1 MKARVKA
8 SAWKQIP
15 CCPIQLLQIQEWRDW
30 NSPCWV
36 ETVGT
41 RPRKAIPTCWV
52 LSIIARASAISFW
65 FIPQRLA
72 TFVWHLWCTFMPHA
86 ERRSNAMSKGDRIN
100 FHTPWTW
107 SVLGAGMSNRQ
118 LANPQHHL
126 PRRGR
131 HWRQILGWCFYDA
144 TKHHIS
150 YIIHH
155 ISYLC
160 FTEIFMHT
168 AGAFWHDAGT
178 RLPPEAE
185 PEPCWWQGRLLPIC
199 VHKLSTVT
207 GLWKVLTKYNFS
219 SIFKNAVEIFR
230 WYFSC
235 LYL

>member
-36 ETVGT
+36 ETVGPH
-41 RPRKAIPTCWV
+41 PRKAIPTCWV

-86 ERRSNAMSKGDRIN
+86 ERRSNAVSKGDRIN

-126 PRRGR
+126 HRRGR

-150 YIIHH
+150 YIIYHTSYI
-155 ISYLC
+155 ISLLHWDIHAHSRCLLAWCWDTTPTWKRASALLMARKAAAHLC
-160 FTEIFMHT
+160 AQT
-168 AGAFWHDAGT
+168 
-178 RLPPEAE
+178 
-185 PEPCWWQGRLLPIC
+185 
-199 VHKLSTVT
+199 
-207 GLWKVLTKYNFS
+207 
-219 SIFKNAVEIFR
+219 
-230 WYFSC
+230 
-235 LYL
+235 